1 MTSTLD
7 GIPDDYRPAYHRRV
21 DLLAAS
27 PTARALR
34 VLELVQTRPGITAG
48 ALAERLGTSD
58 RAVRRHVATLR
69 AAGVPVESASGPYG
83 GYRLG
88 RALQVPPLVFTASEA
103 LGLVMAVLDGHH
115 AAADPADPV
124 GSALAKLIRSLPQQ
138 VAGPAASMRQHALS
152 APDRRAARPDPA
164 ITSTL
169 VDAVAARRGVRL
181 AYRSESGR
189 EWQTDADPWAV
200 VVRHGRWY
208 LLCLAHDVGEPR
220 AYRIDRIQHIEPL
233 DLDVEVPDDLDA
245 VAALEDHLSTGWEFE
260 TRVVFDASLDTVA
273 RHVVPPMGRLRALD
287 DEHCELVGTT
297 GNPSMY
303 AGEWLAAMPLPFTVL
318 GGPEL
323 RAAVGDVGRRLG
335 AAVARTRI
343 ATDHGPR

>member
-34 VLELVQTRPGITAG
+34 VLELVQTRPGLTAG

-124 GSALAKLIRSLPQQ
+124 GSGARQAHPLAAPAGRRPGGEHAPARPQR
-138 VAGPAASMRQHALS
+138 AGPAC
-152 APDRRAARPDPA
+152 RPA
-164 ITSTL
+164 
-169 VDAVAARRGVRL
+169 
-181 AYRSESGR
+181 
-189 EWQTDADPWAV
+189 
-200 VVRHGRWY
+200 
-208 LLCLAHDVGEPR
+208 
-220 AYRIDRIQHIEPL
+220 
-233 DLDVEVPDDLDA
+233 
-245 VAALEDHLSTGWEFE
+245 
-260 TRVVFDASLDTVA
+260 
-273 RHVVPPMGRLRALD
+273 
-287 DEHCELVGTT
+287 
-297 GNPSMY
+297 
-303 AGEWLAAMPLPFTVL
+303 
-318 GGPEL
+318 
-323 RAAVGDVGRRLG
+323 
-335 AAVARTRI
+335 
-343 ATDHGPR
+343 